1 MKRTIAWFA
10 TNHVAANLLMG
21 FAVLAGVAALF
32 RIPVVLYP
40 DVDFPIIAITV
51 PYLGAAP
58 AEVESGVCLR
68 VEEELDGV
76 AGIKL
81 VRSTSEEGYCAV
93 QVELFNDADTRAVL
107 GEVENRINAIDTFPE
122 DVETPIARLLTVAS
136 LVAEVAIT
144 GPTDERALK
153 ELGRQVRDDIV
164 ALPGI
169 THASVA
175 NTRAYEVS
183 VEVSEAALLR
193 NQLTFDDVAAAVRR
207 GSVDLPGGSIR
218 TNQGEVL
225 LRTSGQA
232 YWGHELQN
240 LVVNARSDGTR
251 VLLKDVAEVV
261 DGFVDERQRL
271 IFNGKPA
278 ALVQVAR
285 VGSQDLREISDTVR
299 RFVEESA
306 PRYPDGV
313 ELTLW
318 NDESVLLKDR
328 LGALLS
334 TGVQGMLLVLILL
347 TVFLRPHLALWV
359 TAGIPIAFLGA
370 IFLLY
375 ALGFSIDAI
384 SLVGFILALGML
396 VDDAVVVGENVYVAH
411 RGGAG
416 QLAGAIEGAQ
426 EVLVPVTFGVLT
438 TAVAFV
444 PLVLVAGPLGA
455 IIAVMAATVL
465 CCLAFSLIEC
475 QWVLPAHLGHRPAR
489 MPLGEFGMTFLVVV
503 AVASFAITRDL
514 RSGMATMLVA
524 GALVVA
530 SHRLGLLGRLGVAFA
545 RFQLRCEAALDWFVA
560 GPFRTAVLL
569 ALRARHM
576 TLAIA
581 FVSLA
586 TTVGLT
592 SSGHLPFSFMPPAP
606 GDRIVA
612 ELTMPHGV
620 NEALT
625 SQAIAKLVEAGQ
637 RVEERLQAEHGVE
650 VVRHVMHAIG
660 SQPNAGAAAR
670 LRGEKPPGGSH
681 VGEVILQLAPSAERP
696 VTTDEVANLWRA
708 QHGGSVAGGGQL
720 EFKTD
725 RVDTG
730 SDIEIRV
737 LADDLDDLRSVSQAI
752 RRELAEYPGVSDIQD
767 SALMGKQEIR
777 LSITPA
783 GEALGV
789 TLADLGRQVRQAY
802 YGEEAQRIQRGRD
815 DVRVMVRYPAD
826 QRQSLAS
833 LYALRIRTPG
843 GGEVPFATVADV
855 EVGRGSAAI
864 MRVAGRR
871 AVDVKASVDVGVASA
886 NTVVADLESGFLQD
900 MAAAYPGV
908 SYSVVTAERQ
918 REVADSL
925 LPMFLM
931 AMFGIYA
938 LLAIPLR
945 SYSQPLIIM
954 TVLPFAFVGA
964 VWGTAFMGLL
974 GGERGLSMPSVFGI
988 VAACGVVI
996 NSTLVLLH
1004 GVNRFRAAG
1013 DSFHDALVNAAIWRF
1028 RPILI
1033 TTVTTFA
1040 GLTPLMFSVN
1050 EATQPLSPMATALAY
1065 GVLVSSVAALFVVPA
1080 LWLVL
1085 HDVGS
1090 GAKKV
1095 TDLVGDLMGGA
1106 PRLSTWMAR
1115 YPYVQ
1120 ESLSAQE
1127 FTDLELPDDL
1137 DLDPE
1142 TARIARQGLV
1152 RLYYERE
1159 FGTGEMREQLGA
1171 IADKTPMIDDF
1182 VGEARMWAEMRTFQL
1197 GVQMS
1202 RGVITP
1208 SEAARPLS
1216 DILDTCLAALLN
1228 AARTEFSR
1236 DNGEMPD
1243 GRMALVALGALGRR
1257 EFATGSPLKLLFVY
1271 DPGTPSTVL
1280 GMAPPDW
1287 YAQLLQLFVRLVRDF
1302 SPEGILYEPTPMETL
1317 AATSEAALSMVR
1329 LEEHLDGAPTLSD
1342 LRLLTHA
1349 RVVSAEGDLGERFEA
1364 LRQGTLSG
1372 DFPSEAMDQTAAER
1386 SRLAKADPW
1395 DVEHGP
1401 GGLKDVELAA
1411 ELIQLLHGPRVREVL
1426 VCGLVPTFEA
1436 AVEHG
1441 LLGEEAARELRDA
1454 ATLWQNLDGFF
1465 RMTCAASFDPESAS
1479 PAQKATIAEICGV
1492 DRFDFLPGLVRE
1504 TEARVA
1510 RRVEEIVAGI
1520 GVHGR

>member
-21 FAVLAGVAALF
+21 FAVLAGLASLF
-32 RIPVVLYP
+32 RVPVVLYP
-40 DVDFPIIAITV
+40 DLDLPVIGITV

-81 VRSTSEEGYCAV
+81 IRSTSEEGYCAV
-93 QVELFNDADTRAVL
+93 KVELFTDADSRAVL
-107 GEVENRINAIDTFPE
+107 SEVENRVNAIDTFPE
-122 DVETPIARLLTVAS
+122 DVETPVTRLVTVAS
-136 LVAEVAIT
+136 LVADVAIT

-153 ELGRQVRDDIV
+153 ELGRQVRDDLV

-193 NQLTFDDVAAAVRR
+193 NRLTFDDVAAAVRR

-218 TNQGEVL
+218 TDQGEVL

-232 YWGHELQN
+232 YRGHELQN
-240 LVVNARSDGTR
+240 LVVTARSDGTR
-251 VLLKDVAEVV
+251 VLLKDVARVV
-261 DGFVDERQRL
+261 DGFEDDRQVLR
-271 IFNGKPA
+271 FDGKPA

-285 VGSQDLREISDTVR
+285 VGSQDLRDISDTVR
-299 RFVEESA
+299 RFVEESGS
-306 PRYPDGV
+306 RYPEGV
-313 ELTLW
+313 QLTLW

-328 LGALLS
+328 LGALVS
-334 TGVQGMLLVLILL
+334 SGVQGMLLVLILL

-359 TAGIPIAFLGA
+359 TLGIPIAFLGA
-370 IFLLY
+370 IFLLF
-375 ALGFSIDAI
+375 AFGLSIDAI
-384 SLVGFILALGML
+384 SLIGFILALGML

-411 RGGAG
+411 RRGAG

-438 TAVAFV
+438 TVVAFT
-444 PLVLVAGPLGA
+444 PLLFVEGPVGE

-465 CCLAFSLIEC
+465 CCLMFSLIEC
-475 QWVLPAHLGHRPAR
+475 QWVLPAHLGHRSAR

-503 AVASFAITRDL
+503 IVASFAVAPDF
-514 RSGMATMLVA
+514 RSGAGIMLVA

-530 SHRLGLLGRLGVAFA
+530 SHRLGLIGRLGVVFA
-545 RFQLRCEAALDWFVA
+545 RFQLRCESALDWFV
-560 GPFRTAVLL
+560 GNPFRKLVLL

-581 FVSLA
+581 FVALA
-586 TTVGLT
+586 ATLGLT
-592 SSGHLPFSFMPPAP
+592 ASGHLPFNFMPPAP

-620 NEALT
+620 HDSVTRAAVEDL
-625 SQAIAKLVEAGQ
+625 IEAGN
-637 RVEERLQAEHGVE
+637 RLKGRLEDEYGSI
-650 VVRHVMHAIG
+650 VVQHIMDAVG
-660 SQPNAGAAAR
+660 SQPNAGSAAR
-670 LRGEKPPGGSH
+670 FGGEQPPSGSH
-681 VGEVILQLAPSAERP
+681 VGEVILQLAPGADRP
-696 VTTDEVANLWRA
+696 VTVEEVASLWRA
-708 QHGGSVAGGGQL
+708 EHGGSLAGGGEL
-720 EFKTD
+720 KFVTD
-725 RVDTG
+725 RIASG
-730 SDIEIRV
+730 ADIEIR
-737 LADDLDDLRSVSQAI
+737 LLGEDLDDLRAVSEVI
-752 RRELAEYPGVSDIQD
+752 RAELAEYPGVTDIRD
-767 SALMGKQEIR
+767 SASAGKEEMR
-777 LSITPA
+777 LSIKPA
-783 GEALGV
+783 GEALGL
-789 TLADLGRQVRQAY
+789 TLADVGRQVRQAF

-815 DVRVMVRYPAD
+815 DVRVMVRYPEA
-826 QRQSLAS
+826 QRRSLEA
-833 LYALRIRTPG
+833 LYALRVRTPA
-843 GGEVPFATVADV
+843 GGEVPFVTVADV
-855 EVGRGSAAI
+855 EVGRGTAAI
-864 MRVAGRR
+864 TRSAGKR
-871 AVDVKASVDVGVASA
+871 SVDVMASVNQAITSA
-886 NTVVADLESGFLQD
+886 NSVVADLDSGFL
-900 MAAAYPGV
+900 AAAVAAYPGV
-908 SYSVVTAERQ
+908 SYSLESNKRQ
-918 REVADSL
+918 REVVASL
-925 LPMFLM
+925 LPLFLL
-931 AMFGIYA
+931 AMFGIFA

-964 VWGTAFMGLL
+964 IWGTAFMGLV
-974 GGERGLSMPSVFGI
+974 GGQKGLSMPSIFGI

-1040 GLTPLMFSVN
+1040 GLTPLMLSTS
-1050 EATQPLSPMATALAY
+1050 EAALPLNPMATALAY
-1065 GVLVSSVAALFVVPA
+1065 GVLVSAVAALLVVPA

-1085 HDVGS
+1085 HDIGS

-1095 TDLVGDLMGGA
+1095 TDMVGDMMGGA
-1106 PRLSTWMAR
+1106 PRLSTWVSR

-1137 DLDPE
+1137 GLDAE

-1159 FGTGEMREQLGA
+1159 FDAEEMREQLGA
-1171 IADKTPMIDDF
+1171 ISAKTPMIDDF

-1216 DILDTCLAALLN
+1216 DIIDTCLRALLN
-1228 AARTEFSR
+1228 AAKAEFSR
-1236 DNGEMPD
+1236 DNGEVPD
-1243 GRMALVALGALGRR
+1243 GRMALVALGAAGRR

-1271 DPGTPSTVL
+1271 DHGTPSSSL
-1280 GMAPPDW
+1280 AIAPPDW
-1287 YAQLLQLFVRLVRDF
+1287 YAQLLQLFVRLLRGL
-1302 SPEGILYEPTPMETL
+1302 SPEGILYEPTPMQALPNTNGPASSL
-1317 AATSEAALSMVR
+1317 AR
-1329 LEEHLDGAPTLSD
+1329 LEEYFDGEAGISD
-1342 LRLLTHA
+1342 FRLLTHA
-1349 RVVSAEGDLGERFEA
+1349 RVIEAEGDLGERFEIM
-1364 LRQGTLSG
+1364 RRRVLSRER
-1372 DFPSEAMDQTAAER
+1372 DHRELKDEVMAAR
-1386 SRLAKADPW
+1386 SRLPKGGPW
-1395 DVEHGP
+1395 QVERGP
-1401 GGLKDVELAA
+1401 GGLMDLELAV
-1411 ELIQLLHGPRVREVL
+1411 ESIQIMAGPGFPDVL
-1426 VCGLVPTFEA
+1426 VRGLVPTFEA
-1436 AVEHG
+1436 CAEHG
-1441 LLGEEAARELRDA
+1441 LLDEEAGRELRDA

-1465 RMTCAASFDPESAS
+1465 RMTCADIFDPQTAS
-1479 PAQKATIAEICGV
+1479 PEQKATIAEISGV
-1492 DRFDFLPGLVRE
+1492 DSFEALPERMRD
-1504 TEARVA
+1504 TAAKAAQRVDA
-1510 RRVEEIVAGI
+1510 ILEWAAS
-1520 GVHGR
+1520 